1 MDILKTFIGL
11 ALANCD
17 VMLIDSELLDE
28 VADMSVIEDN
38 KQSGEDGV
46 GGDEE
51 EAVIE
56 EGVEI
61 EGESLEGRFILFDQ
75 VEWGHVGCE
84 GGEEHVDHEHQHHFL
99 DHFVV
104 LARVGVVVG
113 VAFGGSYYSAEEGAE
128 KWDYHCV
135 YEGEYYALLLD
146 CLLLV
151 YEFAG
156 EGYD

>member
-1 MDILKTFIGL
+1 MADIKMDILKTFIGL

-61 EGESLEGRFILFDQ
+61 ERESLEGRFVLFDQ
-75 VEWGHVGCE
+75 VE
-84 GGEEHVDHEHQHHFL
+84 
-99 DHFVV
+99 
-104 LARVGVVVG
+104 
-113 VAFGGSYYSAEEGAE
+113 
-128 KWDYHCV
+128 
-135 YEGEYYALLLD
+135 
-146 CLLLV
+146 
-151 YEFAG
+151 
-156 EGYD
+156 